1 MSAALMKGVLRGMG
15 REVLCELLVW
25 KETVGNRPVYS
36 QCRVVTAPLDLPD
49 GEYVLLF
56 DGRTVPAKK
65 QGGWWAM
72 EGLG

>member
-36 QCRVVTAPLDLPD
+36 QCRVVTAPC
-49 GEYVLLF
+49 
-56 DGRTVPAKK
+56 
-65 QGGWWAM
+65 
-72 EGLG
+72 